1 LRRCPV
7 ERSKANHRIATRSA
21 AAALL
26 CAAVVDPAVPVAAPD
41 QSLDVKIAEPQAIP
55 ASRDLGQAVSAM
67 AAEKP
72 AEK

>member
-1 LRRCPV
+1 LG
-7 ERSKANHRIATRSA
+7 
-21 AAALL
+21 
-26 CAAVVDPAVPVAAPD
+26 AAVVDLAVPVAVPD

-55 ASRDLGQAVSAM
+55 ASRDLGPAVSAM